1 VQARTL
7 NDLVAAGKL
16 PTVSRF
22 GIWSAIVSHMMDCMV
37 EGFSRVKRC
46 NDIGR
51 GVMSM
56 DLHVLYDH
64 AQRVG
69 PTVPQCLPRDKSHV
83 DSYIKSFYG
92 MSEGSLTAWVEA
104 NKASYP
110 LRHVRGLLDNGL
122 APSLNPRVLKHVTTA
137 VETLFCIPLDEA
149 RRRKEEVLRAGDKA
163 VTILGRMGEAMA
175 TGGLN

>member
-1 VQARTL
+1 
-7 NDLVAAGKL
+7 
-16 PTVSRF
+16 
-22 GIWSAIVSHMMDCMV
+22 
-37 EGFSRVKRC
+37 
-46 NDIGR
+46 
-51 GVMSM
+51 
-56 DLHVLYDH
+56 
-64 AQRVG
+64 
-69 PTVPQCLPRDKSHV
+69 
-83 DSYIKSFYG
+83 
-92 MSEGSLTAWVEA
+92 VEA

-175 TGGLN
+175 TGGFN